1 MKKHICPM
9 CDEPLKKGSTAY
21 SCGYKESL
29 ADRELLRRLAVWSR
43 VQTLGTVLLVLGFLV
58 GAVVWWRSG
67 DIRWGLLALFA
78 FLFSGAGCI
87 FWGQSRQRKLV
98 WEQMGDYFRME
109 TENAFGP
116 PLNVP
121 GLVIDEAH
129 IRRGDMIPQ
138 PWEKCQVKNYR
149 QGVHQGVRFGA
160 ANVELT
166 HNFEEHVGR
175 DVNDTMTRSVK
186 AFGGVWLICET
197 DQQAPDGGYLFRRED
212 QVYGRDALELVP
224 LLETLGRPAAVRWDG
239 NRLALALES
248 NLPVMDL
255 PEGNLAV
262 RDLNGLRYAYRL
274 SLRYLQGIIEALCR
288 CKALFGAEG
297 EEQAHG

>member
-9 CDEPLKKGSTAY
+9 CGEPLKKGSTAC

-29 ADRELLRRLAVWSR
+29 ADRELLRRLAVWSQ

-78 FLFSGAGCI
+78 FLSSGAGCI

-98 WEQMGDYFRME
+98 WEQMGDYFRMK

-121 GLVIDEAH
+121 ELVIDEAH

-186 AFGGVWLICET
+186 VFGGVWLICET
-197 DQQAPDGGYLFRRED
+197 DRQAPEGGYLYRRGD
-212 QVYGRDALELVP
+212 QAYGRDALELVP
-224 LLETLGRPAAVRWDG
+224 LLETLGRPAAVRWEE
-239 NRLALALES
+239 NRLELALES
-248 NLPVMDL
+248 TLPVMDL
-255 PEGNLAV
+255 PMDINV
-262 RDLNGLRYAYRL
+262 RDLNALRCSYL
-274 SLRYLQGIIEALCR
+274 VSLRYLQGIIEALRR
-288 CKALFGAEG
+288 CGALFAEH
-297 EEQAHG
+297 EKEQTNG

>member
-1 MKKHICPM
+1 MKKNVCPL
-9 CDEPLKKGSTAY
+9 CGKPLKKGSTAC

-29 ADRELLRRLAVWSR
+29 AEQGLLRRLAVWSR

-87 FWGQSRQRKLV
+87 FWGQSRQRKLI
-98 WEQMGDYFRME
+98 WEQMGDLFRSE
-109 TENAFGP
+109 TEQAFGP
-116 PLNVP
+116 DTKLPE
-121 GLVIDEAH
+121 LVIDEAD
-129 IRRGDMIPQ
+129 IRRSQMIDRH
-138 PWEKCQVKNYR
+138 WEEFQIKNYR
-149 QGVHQGVRFGA
+149 QGVHQGVRFSA

-197 DQQAPDGGYLFRRED
+197 ERQAPEGGYLYRRED
-212 QVYGRDALELVP
+212 QAYGRDALELVP
-224 LLETLGRPAAVRWDG
+224 LLETLGRPAAVRWEE
-239 NRLALALES
+239 NRLELALES
-248 NLPVMDL
+248 TLPVMDL
-255 PEGNLAV
+255 PMDINV
-262 RDLNGLRYAYRL
+262 RDLNALRRSYL
-274 SLRYLQGIIEALCR
+274 VSLRYLQGIIEALRR
-288 CKALFGAEG
+288 CGALFAEH
-297 EEQAHG
+297 EKEQTNG